1 MNKGVKGLAEAV
13 KNSSAVCADG
23 VSRGQTAYACSE
35 IMKENGGQMLIIVAS
50 EERAREM
57 KEYLTFFSPD
67 REIFVFPDEERHSFH
82 YDAMSRSGSF
92 GRIECLMA
100 LVSGKEGFFIAPV
113 MAASKG
119 MASRERFDGSELR
132 LVRGADAGRDIRE
145 ALASAG
151 YERCSMTEA
160 QGQFSVR
167 GGIIDVFPVG
177 STYPVRIDLFDT
189 EVDDIKQ
196 FDPFSQRSIK
206 ELESLV
212 IPPAAEIKPEDAAVA
227 SYIWDYMDES
237 SLICADEWNRIC
249 EARSLSD
256 REWAASAASD
266 SSIDEN
272 ERSGGDND
280 ENAQAPVEIFLDT
293 AELPRKLTARK
304 HFLATEPLGASLKGI
319 SAGIEHVNISC
330 KAASSYSGQMKLFG
344 DDLAR
349 FADGEYEVHV
359 ACSTDERLS
368 NLSSFVERLGIT
380 GNISWE
386 SGVLPESVIFSDDKL
401 AYISDRDIFRGARK
415 KRKKRKKKAGRMA
428 AFADFNEGD
437 YVVHENRGIGVFVG
451 VKPIVVDDIRRD
463 YMAIKYAGGDML
475 YVPVEQMDLV
485 QPYIGSGGAAPKISR
500 LGSPEW
506 TKTKAKA
513 RAAVEHMA
521 EELVETSA
529 QRKMEPGFQFSPDTV
544 WQRQFEDQFPYE
556 ETDDQLRCI
565 DEIKMDMESPWP
577 MDRLLCGDVGFGKTE
592 VAARAIFKCV
602 MDGKQAAV
610 LVPTTILANQHYETF
625 KERFGKFPCTID
637 MLSRF
642 RTDAEQKKTIEDLA
656 EGHIDVLVGTHR
668 MLSNDVKFK
677 DLGLLV
683 VDEEQRFGV
692 QHKEAIKQLKKN
704 VDVLSLSATPIPRT
718 LHMSLSGI
726 RSMSTIEEAP
736 EDRFPVQTFVLEEDD
751 SLLRGVIMREIDRGG
766 QCFVI
771 YNRVR
776 GIKTTADKIRSLV
789 PEARVAC
796 AHGRMDE
803 HKLEDVMNAFIE
815 HEYDVLVATTIVESG
830 IDIPSANT
838 LIVLD
843 SDRYGLAQLY
853 QLRGRVGRSNV
864 AAYAYFMYQKNKVLS
879 DVAERRLRA
888 IREFT
893 EFGSGFRI
901 AMKDLEIRGA
911 GNLIGTEQS
920 GHMMTIGYEL
930 YCKMID
936 DAVRR
941 LRGEKIDEDEME
953 ITVDISTDAFI
964 SSKYISDESVKLD
977 MYKRIAGIRT
987 EEDVRDVTDELNDRF
1002 GQVPQETKS
1011 LINVALIKSKCMD
1024 AGISRVSYF
1033 GGKLTFAFDENKAPD
1048 PEIFKKISEAY
1059 GNTAVINMGKKPF
1072 VKIGVKKVSDVVDSA
1087 ISFLNTTSA

>member
-1 MNKGVKGLAEAV
+1 MANGIRGLIEAV
-13 KNSSAVCADG
+13 EKGGIVCAAG
-23 VSRGQTAYACSE
+23 ANRGRTAYACARL
-35 IMKENGGQMLIIVAS
+35 MKERGSQMLIIVPS

-57 KEYLTFFSPD
+57 KDFLNFFSPD
-67 REIFVFPDEERHSFH
+67 KEVFVFPDEERHTFH

-92 GRIECLMA
+92 GRIECLTAMLA
-100 LVSGKEGFFIAPV
+100 GKEGFFVAPV
-113 MAASKG
+113 MAASRG
-119 MASRERFDGSELR
+119 MVSKEEFAASEAR
-132 LVRGADAGRDIRE
+132 LVRGADVEGDLRE
-145 ALASAG
+145 MLASAG
-151 YERCSMTEA
+151 YERCSMVEA
-160 QGQFSVR
+160 PGQFSVR
-167 GGIIDVFPVG
+167 GGIVDVFPPG
-177 STYPVRIDLFDT
+177 SENPYRIDFFDT
-189 EVDDIKQ
+189 EVDDIRQ
-196 FDPFSQRSIK
+196 FETFSQRS
-206 ELESLV
+206 LGSLDSLV
-212 IPPAAEIKPEDAAVA
+212 IPPAAARDPEDSGSA
-227 SYIWDYMDES
+227 SYIWDYMAEGS
-237 SLICADEWNRIC
+237 MICADDWNRIC
-249 EARSLSD
+249 EARDLAD
-256 REWAASAASD
+256 REWAASAAAD
-266 SSIDEN
+266 SGLDDDEDADGADRQ
-272 ERSGGDND
+272 ERT
-280 ENAQAPVEIFLDT
+280 EIFLDLEDL
-293 AELPRKLTARK
+293 AARLDK
-304 HFLATEPLGASLKGI
+304 AGDFFITEPLDAQLKEMSGDV
-319 SAGIEHVNISC
+319 ERVRVSC
-330 KAASSYSGQMKLFG
+330 APASSYSGQMKFFG
-344 DDLAR
+344 DDLKR
-349 FADGEYEVHV
+349 MSGEGYEIHV

-368 NLSSFVERLGIT
+368 NLRGFVDRMEIVGSIFFD
-380 GNISWE
+380 
-386 SGVLPESVIFSDDKL
+386 SGFLPEGMIFSDDKL
-401 AYISDRDIFRGARK
+401 AFISDSDIFRSAK
-415 KRKKRKKKAGRMA
+415 KKRKKKKKSRNKMA

-437 YVVHENRGIGVFVG
+437 YVVHENRGIGIFLG
-451 VKPIVVDDIRRD
+451 IEPMVVDDVRRD
-463 YMAIKYAGGDML
+463 YMAIQYAGGDML

-485 QPYIGSGGAAPKISR
+485 QPYIGSGGNTPKVSR
-500 LGSPEW
+500 LGSADW

-513 RAAVEHMA
+513 RAAVENMA
-521 EELVETSA
+521 EELVELSA
-529 QRKMEPGFQFSPDTV
+529 ERKMEPGFQFSPDTV
-544 WQRQFEDQFPYE
+544 WQKQFEDQFPYE

-592 VAARAIFKCV
+592 VAARAVFKCI

-610 LVPTTILANQHYETF
+610 LVPTTILANQHYEKF
-625 KERFGKFPCTID
+625 KERFSKFPCTID

-642 RTDAEQKKTIEDLA
+642 RSDAEQKKTVEAVA
-656 EGHIDVLVGTHR
+656 EGKVDVLIGTHR
-668 MLSNDVKFK
+668 LLSQDVKFK

-683 VDEEQRFGV
+683 IDEEQRFGV
-692 QHKEAIKQLKKN
+692 QHKEAIKKLKKN

-736 EDRFPVQTFVLEEDD
+736 EDRFPVQTYVLEEDD
-751 SLLRGVIMREIDRGG
+751 SLLRGIIMRELDRGG

-776 GIKTTADKIRSLV
+776 GINMIADRIRDLV

-803 HKLEDVMNAFIE
+803 RKLEDIMDEFVG
-815 HEYDVLVATTIVESG
+815 HEYDVLVATTIIESG
-830 IDIPSANT
+830 IDIPAANT

-941 LRGEKIDEDEME
+941 LRGEKVEEEEME
-953 ITVDISTDAFI
+953 VTVDISADAFI
-964 SSKYISDESVKLD
+964 SSDYISDESVKLD

-987 EEDVRDVTDELNDRF
+987 EEDVRDVTDELIDRF
-1002 GQVPQETKS
+1002 GDVPKETVS
-1011 LINVALIKSKCMD
+1011 LMKVALIKSKCMNL
-1024 AGISRVSYF
+1024 GISRVAYF
-1033 GGKLTFAFDENKAPD
+1033 GGKIMFSFDAEKTPD
-1048 PEIFKKISEAY
+1048 PQIFSNVSKAY
-1059 GNTAVINMGKKPF
+1059 GNAAIINMGRKPF
-1072 VKIGVKKVSDVVDSA
+1072 VKIGVKKISDVIDSA
-1087 ISFLNTTSA
+1087 IDFLNKAAA